1 MARILIIDDDQHI
14 RATLREMLQRS
25 GYEVSEAV
33 NGKQG
38 LRLFYEHPA
47 DLIITDILM
56 PIMPGSRLISILRKD
71 FPDLKI
77 IAMSGG
83 GSMYRSGSY
92 LKLASDLGAQRIL
105 EKPFLQKELV
115 EAIED
120 TLATNLDRYSA

>member
-1 MARILIIDDDQHI
+1 MARILFIDDDEHV
-14 RATLREMLQRS
+14 RAILRDMLQRA
-25 GYEVSEAV
+25 GYEVMEAV

-56 PIMPGSRLISILRKD
+56 PVMPGSRLISILRKD
-71 FPDLKI
+71 FPNLKI
-77 IAMSGG
+77 IAISGG

-105 EKPFLQKELV
+105 EKPFLQMELV
-115 EAIED
+115 KAIQE
-120 TLATNLDRYSA
+120 TFA